1 MWRGKNNMLAIV
13 LLCISSGI
21 LTARCILLVL
31 FSILT
36 LGPPPCIF
44 NARTVATRTTTFGC
58 RPETRHLML
67 KNFSIPMSAPNPAS
81 VTVRKHE
88 WHEAEKPTQ
97 TSHKSKII
105 YLKCKYFIQML
116 SYFFAAPDP
125 AGAALVERRKTMQRG
140 AQKKRGQQF
149 TELPSVQENWNEK
162 WVHRAWA
169 KPKGLWYG
177 GPYTQASWTR
187 SKLSKL
193 STWNDSLCWDK
204 LSCCCAC
211 VSGPYCVWHHS
222 SEALAVTPTKHLRGS
237 SNLISQTPF
246 CGVKTT
252 WFICIGGQ
260 KAVELHMKTHAHT
273 LAYTCGRT
281 LRVIKWNVNSIA
293 DIWMDYLKIKK

>member
-67 KNFSIPMSAPNPAS
+67 KNFSIPMSAPKPAS

-125 AGAALVERRKTMQRG
+125 AGATLVQHRKTMQRG

-222 SEALAVTPTKHLRGS
+222 SEALAVTPNKTFERKLESDFTNTILWCQNDLVYLYRWAEGCGTAHENTCTHTCVHLWQNTEGNQMEREF
-237 SNLISQTPF
+237 NR
-246 CGVKTT
+246 
-252 WFICIGGQ
+252 W
-260 KAVELHMKTHAHT
+260 HMDG
-273 LAYTCGRT
+273 L
-281 LRVIKWNVNSIA
+281 
-293 DIWMDYLKIKK
+293 LKN